1 MPETSL
7 KPFPIANREAV
18 EKVRQELLQ
27 CLKYKSS
34 LEIGFITSRDGVVS
48 CFHRKTFY
56 ITDLNLLPILF
67 YESRSFIHAC
77 SISNGTKYAVC
88 QMAYNREGDEDSG
101 AMALFDVKRKNLI
114 SRRVIRTGWKG
125 LRNIF
130 IDDEKDRIFCY
141 YDDEVAEYDLSLSL
155 LKFS

>member
-1 MPETSL
+1 
-7 KPFPIANREAV
+7 
-18 EKVRQELLQ
+18 
-27 CLKYKSS
+27 
-34 LEIGFITSRDGVVS
+34 
-48 CFHRKTFY
+48 
-56 ITDLNLLPILF
+56 
-67 YESRSFIHAC
+67 
-77 SISNGTKYAVC
+77 
-88 QMAYNREGDEDSG
+88 MAYNREGDEDSG